1 MSYFSPYSY
10 GKNKIEVE
18 LDLQQNLTKKTH

>member
-10 GKNKIEVE
+10 GKNKIEVK